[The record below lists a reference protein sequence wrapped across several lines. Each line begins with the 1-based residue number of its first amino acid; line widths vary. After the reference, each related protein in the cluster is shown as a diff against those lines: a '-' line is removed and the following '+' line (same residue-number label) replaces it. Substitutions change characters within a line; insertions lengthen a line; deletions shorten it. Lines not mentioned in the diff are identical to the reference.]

1 MPSGNLMEILIFRN
15 SLPVEIKPSKI
26 LAQPIGVVNRGL
38 LAREVPKS
46 FRPASESDFASRQ
59 I

>member
-1 MPSGNLMEILIFRN
+1 MPSGNLTEILIFRN

-38 LAREVPKS
+38 LAARGAEEFSPGIGK
-46 FRPASESDFASRQ
+46 
-59 I
+59 